1 MRDLLTA
8 DINARYATALHY
20 PQVDRF
26 MIRVLWWH
34 WAALVF
40 LTVANTVF
48 QLGRYF
54 PSPFSWRIPTLEEG
68 AGTITVGLLA
78 TIAAVWAHGRL
89 HNHYAWRIL
98 VSVSLTTY
106 SYLFVL
112 ISGGSIEM
120 HFHFFMIM
128 AVLVVYSD
136 WRLGWL
142 VLVLTALHHVILNY
156 VRPDW
161 VYFYGRN
168 DFAIV
173 AHGIPVA
180 VMAVFTTMLCQN
192 QRRSVAIL
200 EDTRRA
206 QEQDLIKR
214 REAEE
219 TLRESEEKSRYIIDS
234 AADAIVSIDDENRVR
249 EFNPAAEQLF
259 GFTAAEIAGESLARL
274 IPEPVRDGHH
284 TELQHDQRRAP
295 NGRDQQLVGL
305 TKSGHE
311 ILLEASFSRFEA
323 HGRSFLMGVL
333 RDITQ
338 RKAVEAELAATH
350 DRAIEASRLKSE
362 FLARMSHE
370 IRTPMNGIIGMTGL
384 LLDTEMTLVQR
395 HYSHTV
401 KKSAD
406 ALMTI
411 INDILDFS
419 KIEAGRLRLEPVPFD
434 LMVAVEEVGEL
445 LSGAAQEKG
454 IDLIVRVSPELPR
467 HLVGD
472 PGRIRQILINL
483 VGNAVKFTA
492 QGHVLVSVE
501 CDAPTGPDAL
511 LRFAISDTGIGI
523 PEDRMADIFDRF
535 TQVDAS
541 SMRRHGGTGLGLAIS
556 RELVTLMGGA
566 LRVTS
571 RPGEGSTF
579 WIEVRLPIAAEGPRL
594 PTLAPELSGI
604 RALIVDDNSVN
615 RQVLRER
622 LLSWRMRP
630 DDVESAERALVA
642 LRKAVDGGD
651 PYGIVLTDFEMPD
664 GDGAMLA
671 RAIRLDPALGDVA
684 VVLLT
689 SVDQQGSAEQLQAA
703 GFSACLVKPVRVSLL
718 MDALLV
724 VLGTSPEGRNS
735 GLVTQETLMAQRS
748 ERPRVLYAPGPPVH
762 ARILVAEDNPVN
774 QQVAA
779 AMIERLGPRVD
790 VAANGKEVIELL
802 ALLPYDLVFMDCEM
816 PEMDGYAA
824 TTEIRR
830 RNVGGRR
837 IPIVAMTAHAMEG
850 DRERCLAAGM
860 DDYITKPVDPA
871 AIDAVLRRWGRPPAG
886 RDGSEPAVELAAV
899 LDPRRIDQLRATLG
913 RGGGALLRKVVEAF
927 LADTTA
933 RLTAMRQAL
942 DRNDAAAVQQLA
954 HALRGSCLNVGAL
967 HMTEVASALERLPP
981 EAGATARPPL
991 IDELEAAL
999 RCAEP
1004 ALLGLLEPEHAA

>member
-1 MRDLLTA
+1 
-8 DINARYATALHY
+8 
-20 PQVDRF
+20 
-26 MIRVLWWH
+26 
-34 WAALVF
+34 
-40 LTVANTVF
+40 
-48 QLGRYF
+48 
-54 PSPFSWRIPTLEEG
+54 
-68 AGTITVGLLA
+68 
-78 TIAAVWAHGRL
+78 
-89 HNHYAWRIL
+89 
-98 VSVSLTTY
+98 
-106 SYLFVL
+106 
-112 ISGGSIEM
+112 
-120 HFHFFMIM
+120 
-128 AVLVVYSD
+128 
-136 WRLGWL
+136 
-142 VLVLTALHHVILNY
+142 
-156 VRPDW
+156 
-161 VYFYGRN
+161 
-168 DFAIV
+168 
-173 AHGIPVA
+173 
-180 VMAVFTTMLCQN
+180 
-192 QRRSVAIL
+192 
-200 EDTRRA
+200 
-206 QEQDLIKR
+206 
-214 REAEE
+214 
-219 TLRESEEKSRYIIDS
+219 
-234 AADAIVSIDDENRVR
+234 
-249 EFNPAAEQLF
+249 
-259 GFTAAEIAGESLARL
+259 
-274 IPEPVRDGHH
+274 
-284 TELQHDQRRAP
+284 
-295 NGRDQQLVGL
+295 
-305 TKSGHE
+305 
-311 ILLEASFSRFEA
+311 
-323 HGRSFLMGVL
+323 
-333 RDITQ
+333 
-338 RKAVEAELAATH
+338 
-350 DRAIEASRLKSE
+350 
-362 FLARMSHE
+362 MSHE

-454 IDLIVRVSPELPR
+454 LDLIVRVSPELPR

-472 PGRIRQILINL
+472 PGRIRQVLINL

-492 QGHVLVSVE
+492 KGHVLVSVE
-501 CDAPTGPDAL
+501 CDATTGPDAL

-556 RELVTLMGGA
+556 RELVTLMGGT

-579 WIEVRLPIAAEGPRL
+579 SIDVRLPIAPEGPRL

-622 LLSWRMRP
+622 LLSWRMRA
-630 DDVESAERALVA
+630 DDVESAKRALVA
-642 LRKAVDGGD
+642 LRKAVDEGD

-664 GDGAMLA
+664 GDGEMLA
-671 RAIRLDPALGDVA
+671 RAIRLDPALRAVA

-735 GLVTQETLMAQRS
+735 GLVTLETLMAQRS
-748 ERPRVLYAPGPPVH
+748 ERPRALYAPGPPVH

-790 VAANGKEVIELL
+790 VAGNGKEVIELL

-824 TTEIRR
+824 TAEIRR

-871 AIDAVLRRWGRPPAG
+871 AVDAVLRRWIRPPAG
-886 RDGSEPAVELAAV
+886 RDGSEPGIELAAV

-933 RLTAMRQAL
+933 RLTALRQAL

-954 HALRGSCLNVGAL
+954 HAVRGSCLNVGAL
-967 HMTEVASALERLPP
+967 HMTEVATALERLPP
-981 EAGATARPPL
+981 EAGATAGPPL
-991 IDELEAAL
+991 VDELEAAL

-1004 ALLGLLEPEHAA
+1004 ALLGLLEPEPAV